1 MKKHIIWLHVLL
13 MLSAILFP
21 VGGWVLIRLSSRP
34 ADFGMIWPWLLCLPA
49 GGAGLLYVGRE
60 YRR

>member
-1 MKKHIIWLHVLL
+1 MKTQINWLHVLL
-13 MLSAILFP
+13 MLSAILFAI
-21 VGGWVLIRLSSRP
+21 GCWVLIRLSIRP
-34 ADFGMIWPWLLCLPA
+34 ADFGRVWPWLLCLPA